1 MTAKVLDPITLDIIE
16 NALKNARAEM
26 DMVVGRISLSP
37 VIREQHDEYPMIC
50 DAEGRM
56 VVGQFGSYIPGVLEQ
71 HGNSL
76 AEGDVY
82 VWNDPYACK
91 GSVSHNNDWC
101 VMMPIF
107 HQEVLVGF
115 SSIFGHMVDVGG
127 KVPGS
132 MPFDAASI
140 WEEGLRIPPVKLY
153 EKGVLNE
160 GVLAIMLNN
169 SRTPDMNRSDLS
181 ALVAGC
187 RAASTRVRELCDR
200 FGRETYMRACDAL
213 LDRTRTAMQALVYK
227 FIPEEP
233 VTFTDYVDD
242 DGRGNGPFRM
252 TLSIYRRDN
261 IAVFDWTGT
270 DDQAEGPINF
280 LIHEGLCKLFFG
292 VYMIMAF
299 DPEILFNEGFY
310 DLFEVI
316 LPEGSLLNP
325 RFPAALGNRLNTHTR
340 FFDCQAGALGQQ
352 APHLSMA
359 AGYGTSPHFIF
370 TGHDGEGKWFQVME
384 LLFGGVPGRPR
395 GDGLDGHAWW
405 PLFTA
410 TPIEYLENYYP
421 VRVESYRPI
430 KDSGGPG
437 LHRGGCG
444 IEKVYVLLED
454 GRVSIHDDRET
465 VPPWGINGGRAGGTS
480 SKWIVRKGRTEPERI
495 PSKIDNLEVRKGD
508 RILFRTA
515 GSGGWGDPFERPGDR
530 VAADVRHDLIS
541 PEQAREAY
549 GVVLADDGAIDGTAT
564 EALRARLAA
573 ARGEPARFDM
583 GNLDEVLAERRQR
596 EKADMPA

>member
-1 MTAKVLDPITLDIIE
+1 MTQVTKPKVDTITLDIIE
-16 NALKNARAEM
+16 NALKSARFEM
-26 DMVVGRISLSP
+26 DTVVARISLSP

-50 DAEGRM
+50 DREGRM
-56 VVGQFGSYIPGVLEQ
+56 IVGQFGSYIPGVLEQ
-71 HGNSL
+71 HGGNVN
-76 AEGDVY
+76 EGDIF

-107 HQEVLVGF
+107 HEGELVGF

-132 MPFDAASI
+132 MPFDARTI
-140 WEEGLRIPPVKLY
+140 WEEGLRIPPVKIY
-153 EKGVLNE
+153 DKGVLNQ
-160 GVLAIMLNN
+160 GVLDIMLNN

-181 ALVAGC
+181 ALIAGC
-187 RAASTRVRELCDR
+187 RTAATRVQEMCDR
-200 FGRETYMRACDAL
+200 FGRETYTDACNML
-213 LDRTRTAMQALVYK
+213 LDRTRAAMQELVFKY
-227 FIPEEP
+227 IPEEP
-233 VTFTDYVDD
+233 VSFTDYVDD
-242 DGRGNGPFRM
+242 DGRGNGPFKM
-252 TLSIYRRDN
+252 HLSIYRRGN
-261 IAVFDWTGT
+261 KAVFDWTGT
-270 DDQAEGPINF
+270 ADQAEGPINF
-280 LIHEGLCKLFFG
+280 FIHEGLCKLFFG

-340 FFDCQAGALGQQ
+340 FFDCQAGALGQR

-370 TGHDGEGKWFQVME
+370 TGTGSDGKWFQVME

-421 VRVESYRPI
+421 VRVESYRPVR
-430 KDSGGPG
+430 DSGGAG

-444 IEKVYVLLED
+444 IEKVYVLLEA
-454 GRVSIHDDRET
+454 GEISIHDDRET

-480 SKWIVRKGRTEPERI
+480 SKWIVRQGATEPERI
-495 PSKIDNLEVRKGD
+495 PSKIDALKVAKGD
-508 RILFRTA
+508 KIIFRTA
-515 GSGGWGDPFERPGDR
+515 GSGGWGDPFERPAAS
-530 VAADVRHDLIS
+530 VARDVRHDLIS
-541 PEQAREAY
+541 SEHARTEY
-549 GVVLADDGAIDGTAT
+549 GVVIGADKKVDEAAT
-564 EALRARLAA
+564 EKLRTELRAE
-573 ARGEPARFDM
+573 RGEPSNFDM
-583 GNLDEVLAERRQR
+583 GDLPFAIAAE
-596 EKADMPA
+596 

>member
-1 MTAKVLDPITLDIIE
+1 MTSIAIDPITLDIIE
-16 NALKNARAEM
+16 NGLKNARAEM
-26 DMVVGRISLSP
+26 DAVVARISLSP

-50 DAEGRM
+50 DAQGRM
-56 VVGQFGSYIPGVLEQ
+56 IVGQFGSYIPGVLEQ
-71 HGNSL
+71 FNDNVN
-76 AEGDVY
+76 EGDIF

-101 VMMPIF
+101 VMMPIY
-107 HQEVLVGF
+107 HEKILVGF
-115 SSIFGHMVDVGG
+115 ASIFGHMVDVGG

-132 MPFDAASI
+132 MPFDAATI
-140 WEEGLRIPPVKLY
+140 WEEGLRIPPVKIY
-153 EKGVLNE
+153 ENGKLNE

-181 ALVAGC
+181 ALIAGC
-187 RAASTRVRELCDR
+187 RAASTRVSELCDR
-200 FGRETYMRACDAL
+200 FGRDVYTAATQLL
-213 LDRTRTAMQALVYK
+213 LDRTKAAMQELIYK

-252 TLSIYRRDN
+252 TLSIYRRDG

-280 LIHEGLCKLFFG
+280 FIHEGLCKLFFG

-299 DPEILFNEGFY
+299 DPDILFNEGFY
-310 DLFEVI
+310 DLFEVV

-340 FFDCQAGALGQQ
+340 FFDCQAGALGQR
-352 APHLSMA
+352 APHMSMA

-370 TGHDGEGKWFQVME
+370 TGNDKDGRWFQVME

-421 VRVESYRPI
+421 VRVQSYRPI
-430 KDSGGPG
+430 KDTGGAG

-444 IEKVYVLLED
+444 IEKIYVLLES
-454 GRVSIHDDRET
+454 GNVSIHDDRET
-465 VPPWGINGGRAGGTS
+465 IPPWGINGGRAGGTS
-480 SKWIVRKGRTEPERI
+480 SKWILRKGQTEPERI
-495 PSKIDNLEVRKGD
+495 PSKIDNLKAEKGD
-508 RILFRTA
+508 KIIFRTA
-515 GSGGWGDPFERPGDR
+515 GAGGWGDPFDR
-530 VAADVRHDLIS
+530 AAELVARDVRYDLVS
-541 PEQAREAY
+541 REQAEADY
-549 GVVLADDGAIDGTAT
+549 AVVLTDKNEVDIQAT
-564 EALRARLAA
+564 EALRKRKREE
-573 ARGEPARFDM
+573 RGPISNFDM
-583 GNLDEVLAERRQR
+583 GNLPASIAAE
-596 EKADMPA
+596 